1 MTFDFI
7 LTVAAWCFAFFALG
21 FLILWSFALD
31 RSDYVGSMIHGLAGF
46 FLARAAFCG
55 VGALIF
61 FFFATYT

>member
-1 MTFDFI
+1 MLVLQLI
-7 LTVAAWCFAFFALG
+7 AGCFAFLALG
-21 FLILWSFALD
+21 FFILWVFALD